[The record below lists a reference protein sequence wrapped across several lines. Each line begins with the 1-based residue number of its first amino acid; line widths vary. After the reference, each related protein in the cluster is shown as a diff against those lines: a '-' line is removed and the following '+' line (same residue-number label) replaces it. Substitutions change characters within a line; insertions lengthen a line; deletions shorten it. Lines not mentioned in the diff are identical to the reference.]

1 MYALELWSDANELW
15 ARVIG
20 DYFEISRLV
29 MNVMNSENF
38 NADRWTLELYSSSA
52 YETEPIGSF
61 DVVLD

>member
-1 MYALELWSDANELW
+1 MYALELRSDANELW

-38 NADRWTLELYSSSA
+38 NADRWTLELYSSSL